1 MSSNKIWHLTLTRAT
16 HATKLTFKGDSGGEV
31 TLERGKITITS
42 VNLGANLGS
51 PLVRVIRV
59 EDRHQVIAGAESRLD
74 AVQKAVKPLPR
85 PKPAKVVEEIPVIE
99 APVPVVEAP
108 APVIETPAPAVE
120 AEPVKV
126 EVEEPAVSQP
136 SEDSA
141 SEEEPPPVEPV
152 VKEEPKPKP
161 KPRTR
166 KKSTTTRKKTA
177 SKTTASKTRRSTKKS
192 D

>member
-16 HATKLTFKGDSGGEV
+16 HSTKLTFRGSGGGEV
-31 TLERGKITITS
+31 TLERGKVTITS
-42 VNLGANLGS
+42 VNLGANLDS

-59 EDRHQVIAGAESRLD
+59 EDRHKVVAGSESRVD

-99 APVPVVEAP
+99 APVPVVEAE
-108 APVIETPAPAVE
+108 PVSVEVVEPVEEPPPAVE
-120 AEPVKV
+120 PTPV
-126 EVEEPAVSQP
+126 
-136 SEDSA
+136 
-141 SEEEPPPVEPV
+141 EEPPPVEPV
-152 VKEEPKPKP
+152 AEEIVKPKP

-166 KKSTTTRKKTA
+166 KKSTTTRKRTA
-177 SKTTASKTRRSTKKS
+177 SKSTTKKATKKS